1 MSHQYKNITKLA
13 RVSCLFAKYMQAL
26 WLALGAKSLDVVS
39 IFELTISQRGP
50 QKDVMGSWGGG
61 L

>member
-39 IFELTISQRGP
+39 IFELTISQWGP
-50 QKDVMGSWGGG
+50 Q
-61 L
+61 